1 MKKFFT
7 LMLAMLIAILP
18 MTVFA
23 QASELSLGSDDSY
36 YGRFKD
42 AGISIN
48 VYNWGEYIS
57 DGSEDSMDI
66 NAEFEALTGITVNYS
81 TFATNEE
88 LYTKMQSGGADYD
101 IIIPSDY
108 MISRMINEDMLLPLN
123 KDNIPAIANINPDY
137 LNQSYD
143 PGDVYSIP
151 YTWGTVGI
159 IYNTTMVDEPVDS
172 WNILW
177 DEKYSQNILMFG
189 NPRDA
194 FAIASKKL
202 GHSLNTTDEAELQQA
217 AEELK
222 KQKDVVQAY
231 VMDEIFDKMQ
241 GGEAALAP
249 YYAGDAITMMDANPD
264 LAFAT
269 PKEGTNIFY
278 DAMCIPNTST
288 QPEAA
293 EMYINFMCE
302 AQVAAANIEYIGYS
316 TPNSAAYALLDEET
330 RTSPISYPAP
340 ELLANTE
347 AFTNLPDQTNEL
359 LDTLWTEVL
368 TDNTS
373 FLQWIMPVALIVA
386 VVAAFLVI
394 TIRRRRK
401 AKEMDY

>member
-1 MKKFFT
+1 MKKLFIM
-7 LMLAMLIAILP
+7 MLAFIMVAIP
-18 MTVFA
+18 MTMTATAEATGFD
-23 QASELSLGSDDSY
+23 EDY
-36 YGRFKD
+36 YGRFRED
-42 AGISIN
+42 DISIN

-57 DGSEDSMDI
+57 DGSEGSMDI

-88 LYTKMQSGGADYD
+88 LYAKMQSGGADYD

-123 KDNIPAIANINPDY
+123 KDNIPAMANIDPQY
-137 LNQSYD
+137 LDKDYD
-143 PGDVYSIP
+143 PGDVYSVP

-159 IYNTTMVDEPVDS
+159 IYNTTMVDETVDS
-172 WNILW
+172 WDILW

-194 FAIASKKL
+194 FAIASKRL
-202 GHSLNTTDEAELQQA
+202 GHSLNTIDESELRQA

-222 KQKDVVQAY
+222 LQKEVVQAY

-278 DAMCIPNTST
+278 DAMCIPSTST
-288 QPEAA
+288 QQEAA

-302 AQVAAANIEYIGYS
+302 ATVGAANIEYIGYS
-316 TPNSAAYALLDEET
+316 TPNAAAFELLDEEI
-330 RTSPISYPAP
+330 RTSPISYPAE

-347 AFTNLPDQTNEL
+347 AFISLPDETNEL
-359 LDTLWTEVL
+359 MDTLWTEIL
-368 TDNTS
+368 TDSSS

-386 VVAAFLVI
+386 VVGVFIVVTL
-394 TIRRRRK
+394 RKRRK